1 VAVLV
6 NDASRKAAAADREQQ
21 HREHDQPHQ
30 RLPSAPVVVL
40 MPVAALFDDAAR
52 QAETGE
58 GKEKSE
64 RQSFHKGLL
73 FCSKEATA
81 PKGKL
86 RR

>member
-1 VAVLV
+1 VVLV
-6 NDASRKAAAADREQQ
+6 
-21 HREHDQPHQ
+21 
-30 RLPSAPVVVL
+30 
-40 MPVAALFDDAAR
+40 PVAALFDDAAR